1 MIQMRLTDLSN
12 ILNVKE
18 INSGQTFKGISVNSR
33 DTMPSNLFV
42 AIKGARFD
50 GHDYVKEAAD
60 KGAIAAVVERF
71 NPKLSILQLVVS
83 DTLKALG
90 DLASV
95 WRAKFKVP
103 VIGITGSVGKT
114 TVKEMI
120 GSILSQLGSCLTSQG
135 NMNNE
140 IGLPLTLF
148 SIQKDT
154 DFVVVEMGA
163 AKNGDIDYLAKIAKP
178 NIGVITCCA
187 PAHLENLES
196 LENIAITKGAL
207 VSNLPSDGIA
217 ILNREDKFFD
227 YWEGINSSSN
237 LISFGDHG
245 DCFSSEEL
253 TQANSSSFQVNCQSF
268 TGKVKIG
275 QLGKHNIKNALAA
288 VAISC
293 ALGVDFDT
301 VAKGLMKTPKI
312 FGRLFWVKG
321 ERFNILDDSYNS
333 NPRALSA
340 AIDVLCFEKGEKWI
354 VLGDM
359 LELGLNAQDLH
370 DESIIKMNEAGVNRL
385 FTVGSFSA
393 KSSLHF
399 ERISENFTDVDDLI
413 SRLTALIRASE
424 NKVSVLIKGSRAF
437 NLDLVVEALKE
448 ANV

>member
-1 MIQMRLTDLSN
+1 
-12 ILNVKE
+12 
-18 INSGQTFKGISVNSR
+18 
-33 DTMPSNLFV
+33 
-42 AIKGARFD
+42 
-50 GHDYVKEAAD
+50 
-60 KGAIAAVVERF
+60 
-71 NPKLSILQLVVS
+71 
-83 DTLKALG
+83 
-90 DLASV
+90 
-95 WRAKFKVP
+95 
-103 VIGITGSVGKT
+103 
-114 TVKEMI
+114 MI

-312 FGRLFWVKG
+312 FGRLFWLRG
-321 ERFNILDDSYNS
+321 GLCLD
-333 NPRALSA
+333 AL
-340 AIDVLCFEKGEKWI
+340 
-354 VLGDM
+354 
-359 LELGLNAQDLH
+359 
-370 DESIIKMNEAGVNRL
+370 
-385 FTVGSFSA
+385 
-393 KSSLHF
+393 
-399 ERISENFTDVDDLI
+399 
-413 SRLTALIRASE
+413 
-424 NKVSVLIKGSRAF
+424 
-437 NLDLVVEALKE
+437 
-448 ANV
+448 

>member
-312 FGRLFWVKG
+312 FGRLFWVKR

-370 DESIIKMNEAGVNRL
+370 DESIIKMNESGVNRL
-385 FTVGSFSA
+385 FTIGSLSA

-399 ERISENFTDVDDLI
+399 ERISENFTDVNDLI
-413 SRLTALIRASE
+413 SRLRH
-424 NKVSVLIKGSRAF
+424 
-437 NLDLVVEALKE
+437 
-448 ANV
+448 

>member
-12 ILNVKE
+12 ILNVKA
-18 INSGQTFKGISVNSR
+18 INSDQTFKGVSINSR
-33 DTMPSNLFV
+33 DTIPSNLFF
-42 AIKGARFD
+42 AIKGTRFD

-90 DLASV
+90 DLASA

-120 GSILSQLGSCLTSQG
+120 GSILSQLGTCLTSQG

-148 SIQKDT
+148 SIEKDT

-163 AKNGDIDYLAKIAKP
+163 AKKGDIDYLAKIAKP

-187 PAHLENLES
+187 PAHLEKLES

-207 VSNLPSDGIA
+207 VNNLPSDGVA

-227 YWEGINSSSN
+227 YWKRINSSSN
-237 LISFGDHG
+237 LISFGNDG
-245 DCFSSEEL
+245 DCFSSQEL
-253 TQANSSSFQVNCQSF
+253 IQANSSSFQVNCQSF
-268 TGKVKIG
+268 TGKVKIE

-288 VAISC
+288 AAASLAI
-293 ALGVDFDT
+293 GIDFDT
-301 VAKGLMKTPKI
+301 IANGLMKTPKI

-321 ERFNILDDSYNS
+321 ERINILDDSYNA
-333 NPRALSA
+333 NPKALSA
-340 AIDVLCFEKGEKWI
+340 AIDVLCYEKGERWI

-359 LELGLNAQDLH
+359 LELGLNAQELH
-370 DESIIKMNEAGVNRL
+370 DQSIIRMNKAGIDRL
-385 FTVGSFSA
+385 FTIGSFSA
-393 KSSLHF
+393 KSSQHF
-399 ERISENFTDVDDLI
+399 ERTSENFTDVNSLI
-413 SRLTALIRASE
+413 LRLRELICASE
-424 NKVSVLIKGSRAF
+424 YKVSVLIKGSRAL
-437 NLDLVVEALKE
+437 NLDMVAEALKE
-448 ANV
+448 ANI

>member
-1 MIQMRLTDLSN
+1 M
-12 ILNVKE
+12 
-18 INSGQTFKGISVNSR
+18 
-33 DTMPSNLFV
+33 
-42 AIKGARFD
+42 
-50 GHDYVKEAAD
+50 
-60 KGAIAAVVERF
+60 
-71 NPKLSILQLVVS
+71 
-83 DTLKALG
+83 
-90 DLASV
+90 
-95 WRAKFKVP
+95 
-103 VIGITGSVGKT
+103 
-114 TVKEMI
+114 
-120 GSILSQLGSCLTSQG
+120 
-135 NMNNE
+135 
-140 IGLPLTLF
+140 
-148 SIQKDT
+148 
-154 DFVVVEMGA
+154 
-163 AKNGDIDYLAKIAKP
+163 
-178 NIGVITCCA
+178 
-187 PAHLENLES
+187 
-196 LENIAITKGAL
+196 
-207 VSNLPSDGIA
+207 
-217 ILNREDKFFD
+217 
-227 YWEGINSSSN
+227 
-237 LISFGDHG
+237 
-245 DCFSSEEL
+245 
-253 TQANSSSFQVNCQSF
+253 
-268 TGKVKIG
+268 
-275 QLGKHNIKNALAA
+275 AA

-385 FTVGSFSA
+385 FTIGSFSA

-399 ERISENFTDVDDLI
+399 ERISENFTDVNDLI

>member
-18 INSGQTFKGISVNSR
+18 INSSQTFKGVSVNSR

-95 WRAKFKVP
+95 WRTKFKVP

-268 TGKVKIG
+268 TGKVK
-275 QLGKHNIKNALAA
+275 
-288 VAISC
+288 
-293 ALGVDFDT
+293 
-301 VAKGLMKTPKI
+301 
-312 FGRLFWVKG
+312 
-321 ERFNILDDSYNS
+321 
-333 NPRALSA
+333 
-340 AIDVLCFEKGEKWI
+340 
-354 VLGDM
+354 
-359 LELGLNAQDLH
+359 LH
-370 DESIIKMNEAGVNRL
+370 
-385 FTVGSFSA
+385 
-393 KSSLHF
+393 SL
-399 ERISENFTDVDDLI
+399 
-413 SRLTALIRASE
+413 
-424 NKVSVLIKGSRAF
+424 VSTI
-437 NLDLVVEALKE
+437 
-448 ANV
+448 